1 MKNTNFVKKNKNTNF
16 KKNSIQKKQVKKT
29 IAKTKLN
36 EDVENNIKLLEKYI
50 NNKLNKDITEINTNS
65 LLHYITT
72 AKKENNEKYSDAWKK
87 KMIFSLKAYYKELKK
102 PIKLI
107 DKTADK
113 YFKQLVND
121 ELQQKQTQKE
131 LDNYL
136 TYDELNILLNENK
149 EYKTKRHMNQYLLI
163 SSLATDQPPLRP
175 QLYSNFYI
183 ITNKKDIKD
192 DDKNYMHINK
202 QQKKGYLYI
211 NDDKV
216 CKFNT
221 KNKIIELQPRFLNII
236 LESLKKYPRK
246 KFIEYDNVKNVE
258 KKLLDELRLITH
270 NKLTFHMARSSFIN
284 NWLKQNPQATDAQKI
299 KLAQEMRHT
308 LQSQIIYYKKQEPV
322 NGNLQKIKD
331 KEEQKPQKKQNED
344 KEPKKYDKYKE
355 VNKIRAL
362 IAKANRLKQNIKD
375 ETMLKYGI
383 LKDKDGKY
391 YYPKQEKEKKIKKV
405 NKKVILSKQI

>member
-1 MKNTNFVKKNKNTNF
+1 MKNTNLLKKVKNTNLIIGSGKF
-16 KKNSIQKKQVKKT
+16 KENKKT
-29 IAKTKLN
+29 KAKTKLN
-36 EDVENNIKLLEKYI
+36 EDTENNIKLLEKYI
-50 NNKLNKDITEINTNS
+50 NTKLNKDITNINTNT

-72 AKKENNEKYSDAWKK
+72 AKKENGENYSDAWKK

-113 YFKQLVND
+113 YFKQIKND

-149 EYKTKRHMNQYLLI
+149 DYKTKRQMNKYLILA
-163 SSLATDQPPLRP
+163 SLATDQPPLRP
-175 QLYSNFYI
+175 QIYSNLNI
-183 ITNKKDIKD
+183 VSNKKDIKN
-192 DDKNYMHINK
+192 DDKNYMYINK

-211 NDDKV
+211 NNDKV
-216 CKFNT
+216 DKFNK

-236 LESLKKYPRK
+236 LESLKKYQRN
-246 KFIEYDNVKNVE
+246 KFIEYENIKNIE
-258 KKLLDELRLITH
+258 IKLLYELQQIT
-270 NKLTFHMARSSFIN
+270 NNNFNFNMARSSFVN
-284 NWLKQNPQATDAQKI
+284 NWLKKNPQATDAQKI
-299 KLAQEMRHT
+299 KLAQDMRHT
-308 LQSQIIYYKKQEPV
+308 LQSQVIYYKKQEPI
-322 NGNLQKIKD
+322 NGNLQKNKD
-331 KEEQKPQKKQNED
+331 KEEQKPKKKQKDNKD
-344 KEPKKYDKYKE
+344 DEPKKYEKYKE

-391 YYPKQEKEKKIKKV
+391 YYPKQKKEKEQKKSKLK
-405 NKKVILSKQI
+405 NKLEK